1 MNTRTK
7 NSLVQAAALSAIWV
21 VASTFAGQTA
31 TAKIETR
38 HPDMAVA
45 TAFQVLEQSGQYT
58 PAGHETGAAKG
69 ALEVRTPVCTGQAW
83 PYIAAECLTGKTPA
97 RQVSRTIT
105 IEKRTG
111 EASSTLVRVSAE
123 PQMAAR

>member
-38 HPDMAVA
+38 HPDKVVA
-45 TAFQVLEQSGQYT
+45 TAFQVLEQPVQST
-58 PAGHETGAAKG
+58 SARHETGAAKG
-69 ALEVRTPVCTGQAW
+69 DLQVQTPACTGQAW
-83 PYIAAECLTGKTPA
+83 PYIASECLTGKTPA

-111 EASSTLVRVSAE
+111 EAGSVLVRVAAE

>member
-38 HPDMAVA
+38 HHDMAVA
-45 TAFQVLEQSGQYT
+45 TAFQVLEQAGQYT
-58 PAGHETGAAKG
+58 AARHETGAAKG
-69 ALEVRTPVCTGQAW
+69 DLQVQKPVCTGQAW
-83 PYIAAECLTGKTPA
+83 PYIAAECLNGTPPA

-111 EASSTLVRVSAE
+111 EAGSALVRVAAE